1 MGGKDRRLKEE
12 GIKSLDESGRGEEF
26 KIIPMEE
33 SDLEEV
39 LIIEASSFSSPWTKE
54 MFLNEFLRAPISW
67 CFVAK
72 PQARQ
77 SKTAGHEEKVLGY
90 ICFWIIGDEMQI
102 ANVAVH
108 PSWRRRGIGRGL
120 LSHALNFG
128 HSRGVRV
135 IVLEVRFSNVGAQR
149 LYRSMGFQA
158 VGTRRG
164 YYQLPPEDALV
175 MARDLARGGSWPKI
189 S

>member
-1 MGGKDRRLKEE
+1 VGDKDRRLKEE
-12 GIKSLDESGRGEEF
+12 GIKSFDESGRGEEF
-26 KIIPMEE
+26 QIVPMEE
-33 SDLEEV
+33 PDLEEV
-39 LIIEASSFSSPWTKE
+39 LTIEASSFSSPWTKE
-54 MFLNEFLRAPISW
+54 MFLNEFVRAPISW

-72 PQARQ
+72 PQAGQ
-77 SKTAGHEEKVLGY
+77 SNTAGHEEKVLGY

-102 ANVAVH
+102 ANIAVH
-108 PSWRRRGIGRGL
+108 PSWRRRGIGRDL
-120 LSHALNFG
+120 LSYALNFG

-135 IVLEVRFSNVGAQR
+135 VVLEVRFSNVGAQR
-149 LYRSMGFQA
+149 LYRSLGFQV

-175 MARDLARGGSWPKI
+175 MARDLAKGGSWPKI

>member
-1 MGGKDRRLKEE
+1 MGDKDRRLKEK
-12 GIKSLDESGRGEEF
+12 GIKSLEESDRGEEF

-54 MFLNEFLRAPISW
+54 MFLNEFMRAPISW
-67 CFVAK
+67 CFIAK
-72 PQARQ
+72 PPAGE
-77 SKTAGHEEKVLGY
+77 SNTAGHEKKVLGY

-108 PSWRRRGIGRGL
+108 SSWRRRGIGRDL
-120 LSHALNFG
+120 LSFALKFA
-128 HSRGVRV
+128 HSRGVRLV
-135 IVLEVRFSNVGAQR
+135 VLEVRFSNVGAQR
-149 LYRSMGFQA
+149 LYRSLGFQA
-158 VGTRRG
+158 IGTRRG

>member
-1 MGGKDRRLKEE
+1 MKEN
-12 GIKSLDESGRGEEF
+12 GIKSLEEYDREKGF

-39 LIIEASSFSSPWTKE
+39 LIIEASSFSSPWTRE
-54 MFLNEFLRAPISW
+54 MFLHEFLRAPISW

-72 PQARQ
+72 SLGGERN
-77 SKTAGHEEKVLGY
+77 TADHGKKVLGY
-90 ICFWIIGDEMQI
+90 MCFWIIGDEMQI
-102 ANVAVH
+102 ANVAVD
-108 PSWRRRGIGRGL
+108 PSWRRKGIGRGL
-120 LSHALNFG
+120 LRFALEFAQ
-128 HSRGVRV
+128 SRGVRLV
-135 IVLEVRFSNVGAQR
+135 VLEVRSSNVGAQH
-149 LYRSMGFQA
+149 LYRSLGFRV
-158 VGTRRG
+158 VGTRKG